1 MGYQM
6 DSDYDWSDYRMTVE
20 ERKKDLFTFCDKYE
34 FCEGCPFIDNKEF
47 WCQTYGEHNVPDEEV
62 DKSYA
67 MMIKEKSTEAVH
79 HPNHYNR
86 EGAMEC
92 IKEMELV
99 FGKEAVKH
107 FCLCNAWK
115 YRYRSSAKNGEEDM
129 RKSDEYMRIYKELC
143 DGDYRED

>member
-1 MGYQM
+1 
-6 DSDYDWSDYRMTVE
+6 MTVE
-20 ERKKDLFTFCDKYE
+20 EKKQKLLD
-34 FCEGCPFIDNKEF
+34 FCEDCEDCDRCKFEYEKGF
-47 WCQTYGEHNVPDEEV
+47 WCNTYNSTNVPDEEV
-62 DKSYA
+62 IKSYD
-67 MMIKEKSTEAVH
+67 MLSKEGYADAVH

-143 DGDYRED
+143 DGRED

>member
-6 DSDYDWSDYRMTVE
+6 DSDYDWGDCSM
-20 ERKKDLFTFCDKYE
+20 
-34 FCEGCPFIDNKEF
+34 
-47 WCQTYGEHNVPDEEV
+47 
-62 DKSYA
+62 S
-67 MMIKEKSTEAVH
+67 EAVH

-99 FGKEAVKH
+99 FGREAVKH

-115 YRYRSSAKNGEEDM
+115 YRYRSSAKNGEEDI

-143 DGDYRED
+143 DGDYREAEV